1 MRILLA
7 SIYPYAFLL
16 LYLTIPFD
24 NYIRAL
30 PNILLG
36 VLVVAFPI
44 IVTKKDF
51 KKLLI
56 KPTLLFL
63 LFFAFLFLNSFISGR
78 MADDFVVIKKMLI
91 PLGLVILYIPVQ
103 DFKKLNKA
111 IIFSSLAAIVFS
123 LVKFLILVNRTGD
136 FNITLFQETIDVLLI
151 DRLYIGFLCIL
162 SILVSYQSLKNKY
175 NPYNSYYLT
184 NIIINILYV
193 FLIMS
198 KVAIVILIA
207 IVLLRQFY
215 GKQKKIRMFI
225 SIGLIVLIGGIGISK
240 YKYQI
245 EKIIDSKE
253 NIAEINYIESTMPWE
268 YRTLIWNCAYKISQ
282 NSSNSFFG
290 IGFKKTNKQLLI
302 CYENEIKDLKTKQNF
317 ISKKFNT
324 HNQYFDFY
332 LSEGILGL
340 ILFLGVLIA
349 LFMQY
354 RKQFFPTALLVS
366 IIIFGLTENFFHRQI
381 GAYYFGFILVMLL
394 INNTFFKDSKK
405 ESILNQTKEN
415 LLQ

>member
-91 PLGLVILYIPVQ
+91 PLVLVILYIPVQ

-123 LVKFLILVNRTGD
+123 LVKFLIFVNRTGD

-215 GKQKKIRMFI
+215 GKQKKIRIFI

-245 EKIIDSKE
+245 EKIID
-253 NIAEINYIESTMPWE
+253 
-268 YRTLIWNCAYKISQ
+268 
-282 NSSNSFFG
+282 
-290 IGFKKTNKQLLI
+290 
-302 CYENEIKDLKTKQNF
+302 LK
-317 ISKKFNT
+317 
-324 HNQYFDFY
+324 
-332 LSEGILGL
+332 
-340 ILFLGVLIA
+340 
-349 LFMQY
+349 
-354 RKQFFPTALLVS
+354 
-366 IIIFGLTENFFHRQI
+366 
-381 GAYYFGFILVMLL
+381 
-394 INNTFFKDSKK
+394 
-405 ESILNQTKEN
+405 
-415 LLQ
+415 